1 MIDAEDEAFGDFS
14 GRMELDRLREMFARS
29 PSFSALLDGP
39 EHRFVFTNPA
49 YQQLIGHRDVIGL
62 TVLEAIPEV
71 ESQGFVESTWAESS
85 RERIIV
91 ASLRISSVSK
101 SSAIAFLSIFESGQN
116 LLQRGMPGSRLQYAR
131 LRASPTTR
139 RKPASSPAGWS
150 TAARHRSFPESQA
163 QTRSR
168 NRS

>member
-62 TVLEAIPEV
+62 TVVEAIPEV
-71 ESQGFVESTWAESS
+71 ESQGFVELLDN
-85 RERIIV
+85 V
-91 ASLRISSVSK
+91 
-101 SSAIAFLSIFESGQN
+101 FESGIPYTGVNVEILFKKRQ
-116 LLQRGMPGSRLQYAR
+116 MAP
-131 LRASPTTR
+131 P
-139 RKPASSPAGWS
+139 
-150 TAARHRSFPESQA
+150 
-163 QTRSR
+163 
-168 NRS
+168 